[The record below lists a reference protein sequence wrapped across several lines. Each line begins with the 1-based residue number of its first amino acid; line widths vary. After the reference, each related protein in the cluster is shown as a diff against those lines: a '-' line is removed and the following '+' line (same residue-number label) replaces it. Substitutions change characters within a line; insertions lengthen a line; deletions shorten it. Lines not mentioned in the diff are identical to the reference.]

1 MAEESIPQFRSPL
14 PNIGVGYSGGGGGGG
29 MPQTTVAMQ
38 QLKKYVSD
46 IGGSIV
52 ANRKLNIE
60 KEIADAEMNVA
71 LGMVKPP
78 TESMQENRLVM
89 DKYNA
94 VRARNFGI
102 EDAGLL
108 LDQADTMVAESME
121 GFVFGSEDQESPAKK
136 LVDKLEEFN
145 AGTALREDRQEPT
158 LLLNKNYTEQILMA
172 RQKVEGA
179 LRQEVQKE
187 SIRQRTVVA
196 KSAIKNKLQELNTL
210 LQTPQ
215 SPTFEVTK
223 SISPNDFKRIYKE
236 LAPQFPLLGPQVEV
250 LVYDQ
255 VISDSIETIQNPA
268 ASDAEA
274 VMAYKMATAL
284 DQPGYA
290 RNNMSLAEIV
300 QGRSKLTGP
309 SSGVTKARTALV
321 KRNDDAQKKRRDQLA
336 THLRTLSNSD
346 LAKLS
351 RGNLALIIND
361 AGIES
366 GEAGTIMKRYDDV
379 AETNSNKTDFES
391 AWKVTNKLTDIDIL
405 NIDPGEMAARIA
417 KRFDLE
423 AGQQSDLESILRGR
437 KERLKEAQ
445 ETLLEETHKKTY
457 INTSIFTSE
466 ADIRNLFAEDLINEA
481 QRDGLIAKN
490 NAFQAEL
497 QNIEDEEIK
506 TMFQNDMERMDL
518 PISPKQAGEFESL
531 LQKYSGYKDLQ
542 TRLKERKNELK
553 EYFKFE
559 TELAKEKTKA
569 QEEYER
575 LLENPEELKTT
586 QNIAKNPIFLR
597 TPELAEKLINA
608 KNALN
613 KPSAGLSKI
622 QKENKRQ
629 AELSFASHLAF
640 KNQKSIIEK
649 EVNEANYPDLFKDGA
664 DPSLVT
670 RLQEH
675 KNGLIE
681 SGNQRKRD
689 SASKLSSFLLREGNA
704 KYLASV
710 DLTEYKDKFEFS
722 TDLYDLLVIQQKVIG
737 EKLKDPRFAQL
748 LYYEQDDN
756 ILKFNSKKLTKKDKA
771 LDPEDLIKLEGD
783 KNRKI
788 EENRTEERKYNFG
801 LWYDDPDLINK
812 SNVNIKSLTGDK
824 TELTG
829 KLIAKRDELIF
840 NQNASKEEKGFVS
853 KVEDYLF
860 DKTRFKGMTP
870 AQAKAALEWKGDEPL
885 TAHANSRRNA
895 AITAY
900 RDFVE
905 LTNKS
910 GSSQEE
916 NTANIYVSQT
926 LREVDF
932 DASKLFTHIDELAAK
947 PEGEGISNTTYRNLR
962 DDIQEAIKARQTDFG
977 LWESSTAE
985 MFNEYI
991 RIPRPDSPIWQTIL
1005 DSPTSLR
1012 LRRTRADLRREFR
1025 TFLQGVYDTNK
1036 DQDWGRREIQEASKT
1051 ELERLEQ
1058 KLTKLIPDM
1067 EQTVLQRLKNINT
1080 ENPDGNATPNKVL
1093 ELMGSIKASDNAS
1106 QSDNASETQEEPE

>member
-1 MAEESIPQFRSPL
+1 MAEESVPQFKSPL

-108 LDQADTMVAESME
+108 LDQAPNMVAESME

-136 LVDKLEEFN
+136 LVDKLEDFN

-196 KSAIKNKLQELNTL
+196 KSAIKNKLQELNVL

-255 VISDSIETIQNPA
+255 VISDAIEIIGNKA

-274 VMAYKMATAL
+274 VMAYKMASAL

-336 THLRTLSNSD
+336 TYLRTLSNSD
-346 LAKLS
+346 LADLS
-351 RGNLALIIND
+351 RENLAVIIND

-366 GEAGTIMKRYDDV
+366 GEAGTIMKRYDNV

-391 AWKVTNKLTDIDIL
+391 AWNVTNKLPDIDIL
-405 NIDPGEMAARIA
+405 KIDPGEMAARIA
-417 KRFDLE
+417 KQFNLE

-437 KERLKEAQ
+437 KERLKDAQ

-457 INTSIFTSE
+457 IETSFYASE
-466 ADIRNLFAEDLINEA
+466 ADIRSLFAEDKINEA
-481 QRDGLIAKN
+481 QRDAMIERNKAL
-490 NAFQAEL
+490 QDEL
-497 QNIEDEEIK
+497 QEIKDENIK

-518 PISPKQAGEFESL
+518 PISAKKAGEFESL

-542 TRLKERKNELK
+542 ARLKERKNELK

-575 LLENPEELKTT
+575 LLENPKELKNT
-586 QNIAKNPIFLR
+586 QNIAGNSIFRR

-675 KNGLIE
+675 RSGLIE
-681 SGNQRKRD
+681 ADQQNKRTAAD
-689 SASKLSSFLLREGNA
+689 KLSNFLLRQGNERF
-704 KYLASV
+704 LASANLEDYKETFEYSD
-710 DLTEYKDKFEFS
+710 DLFKVLKE
-722 TDLYDLLVIQQKVIG
+722 QQKIVGIT
-737 EKLKDPRFAQL
+737 LKDPRFERL
-748 LYYEQDDN
+748 LYYEQGDN
-756 ILKFNSKKLTKKDKA
+756 ILKFDSKNLTKKDKT
-771 LDPEDLIKLEGD
+771 LSSEDLIDLEGK
-783 KNRKI
+783 KNKKV
-788 EENRTEERKYNFG
+788 EERQNEIRKFNFEY
-801 LWYDDPDLINK
+801 WHDNPDLINK
-812 SNVNIKSLTGDK
+812 ADAYIKGLTGDK

-829 KLIAKRDELIF
+829 MLIAKRDELIF

-900 RDFVE
+900 RDYVE
-905 LTNKS
+905 ETNKS

-916 NTANIYVSQT
+916 NTANIYVSQM
-926 LREVDF
+926 LREVKF
-932 DASKLFTHIDELAAK
+932 DAKKLFTYIDGLAAK

-1036 DQDWGRREIQEASKT
+1036 DKDWGRREIQEASKV
-1051 ELERLEQ
+1051 ELGRLEQ
-1058 KLTKLIPDM
+1058 KLTQLIPDM

-1106 QSDNASETQEEPE
+1106 ETQEQPE

>member
-29 MPQTTVAMQ
+29 MPQTTVAME
-38 QLKKYVSD
+38 QLKKYVSE
-46 IGGSIV
+46 IGASIV

-108 LDQADTMVAESME
+108 LDQADAMVAESME

-196 KSAIKNKLQELNTL
+196 KSAIKNKLQELGTVVDPMSL
-210 LQTPQ
+210 KVEPPSQR
-215 SPTFEVTK
+215 
-223 SISPNDFKRIYKE
+223 DFKRIYKE

-255 VISDSIETIQNPA
+255 VISDSIEIIENPA

-336 THLRTLSNSD
+336 TYLRTLSNSN

-379 AETNSNKTDFES
+379 AETNSNKTDFEN
-391 AWKVTNKLTDIDIL
+391 AWSEAGKITDINIL
-405 NIDPGEMAARIA
+405 KIDPGEEAARIG
-417 KRFDLE
+417 KQFNLE
-423 AGQQSDLESILRGR
+423 AGQQSALESVLRGR
-437 KERLKEAQ
+437 KERLVEAQ

-457 INTSIFTSE
+457 IETSFYASE
-466 ADIRNLFAEDLINEA
+466 SDIRSLFAEDKINEA
-481 QRDGLIAKN
+481 QRDAMIERNKAL
-490 NAFQAEL
+490 QDEL
-497 QNIEDEEIK
+497 QEIEDENIK

-518 PISPKQAGEFESL
+518 PISAKKAGEFESL

-542 TRLKERKNELK
+542 TRLKERKSELK

-586 QNIAKNPIFLR
+586 PNIAENPIFRR

-613 KPSAGLSKI
+613 QPSAGLSKT

-675 KNGLIE
+675 RNGLIE
-681 SGNQRKRD
+681 SSNQRKRD
-689 SASKLSSFLLREGNA
+689 SASGLSSFLLREGNA

-710 DLTEYKDKFEFS
+710 DLNDYKDKFEFS
-722 TDLYDLLVIQQKVIG
+722 QDLFETLKLQQKVTDK
-737 EKLKDPRFAQL
+737 KLKDPRFSQL
-748 LYYEQDDN
+748 LYYAQDDN
-756 ILKFNSKKLTKKDKA
+756 ILKFDSKNLTEKDKS
-771 LDPEDLIKLEGD
+771 LDPEDLIKLEED
-783 KNRKI
+783 KKRKI
-788 EENRTEERKYNFG
+788 EENRTEERKYNFE
-801 LWYDDPDLINK
+801 LWYNDPDLINK
-812 SNVNIKSLTGDK
+812 SDVNIKSLTGDK

-840 NQNASKEEKGFVS
+840 NKNASTEEKGFVS

-870 AQAKAALEWKGDEPL
+870 AQAKAALEWTGDEPL

-900 RDFVE
+900 RDYVE
-905 LTNKS
+905 ETNKS

-916 NTANIYVSQT
+916 NTANIYVSQM

-932 DASKLFTHIDELAAK
+932 DAKKLFTYIDGLAAK

-962 DDIQEAIKARQTDFG
+962 DDIQEAVTARKTDFG

-985 MFNEYI
+985 MFNDYI

-1036 DQDWGRREIQEASKT
+1036 DKDWGRREIQEASKV
-1051 ELERLEQ
+1051 ELGRLEQ
-1058 KLTKLIPDM
+1058 KLTQLIPDM

-1106 QSDNASETQEEPE
+1106 ETQEEPE

>member
-38 QLKKYVSD
+38 QLRKYVSE
-46 IGGSIV
+46 IGESIV

-102 EDAGLL
+102 EDANLL

-145 AGTALREDRQEPT
+145 AGVALREDRQEPT

-172 RQKVEGA
+172 RQKVEGM

-187 SIRQRTVVA
+187 SIRQRTIVA
-196 KSAIKNKLQELNTL
+196 KSAIKNKLQELNVL
-210 LQTPQ
+210 LQKPQ

-255 VISDSIETIQNPA
+255 VISDAIETIENDA

-274 VMAYKMATAL
+274 VMAYKMAMAL
-284 DQPGYA
+284 DQHGYA

-309 SSGVTKARTALV
+309 SSGVTKVRSALV
-321 KRNDDAQKKRRDQLA
+321 KRNDDAEKKRRDQLA
-336 THLRTLSNSD
+336 TYLRTLSNSD

-351 RGNLALIIND
+351 RGGLALIIND

-379 AETNSNKTDFES
+379 AETNSNKTDYEN
-391 AWKVTNKLTDIDIL
+391 AWSEAGKITDIDIL
-405 NIDPGEMAARIA
+405 KIDPAETASTIG
-417 KRFDLE
+417 KQFNLE
-423 AGQQSDLESILRGR
+423 AGQQSAIESILRGR

-466 ADIRNLFAEDLINEA
+466 ADIRNLFAENLINEA

-490 NAFQAEL
+490 KAFQEEL
-497 QNIEDEEIK
+497 QNIEDEEIM

-518 PISPKQAGEFESL
+518 PIYPNQAGEFESL

-542 TRLKERKNELK
+542 TRLKERKTELK

-586 QNIAKNPIFLR
+586 KNIAGNPIFRR

-608 KNALN
+608 KNALL
-613 KPSAGLSKI
+613 KPSAGLTKT

-629 AELSFASHLAF
+629 AELSFASHLAY
-640 KNQKSIIEK
+640 KNQKSVVEK
-649 EVNEANYPDLFKDGA
+649 EVTKANYPDLFKDGA

-675 KNGLIE
+675 RNGLIE
-681 SGNQRKRD
+681 SSNQRKRD
-689 SASKLSSFLLREGNA
+689 SASGLSSFLLREGNA

-710 DLTEYKDKFEFS
+710 DLNEYKDKFEFS
-722 TDLYDLLVIQQKVIG
+722 KDLFETLKLQQKVTDK
-737 EKLKDPRFAQL
+737 KLKDPRFAQL
-748 LYYEQDDN
+748 LYYAQDDN
-756 ILKFNSKKLTKKDKA
+756 ILKFDSKKLTEKDKS
-771 LDPEDLIKLEGD
+771 LEPEDLIKLEED
-783 KNRKI
+783 KNKKI
-788 EENRTEERKYNFG
+788 EEKNTEQRKYNFE
-801 LWYDDPDLINK
+801 LWYDNPDLINK
-812 SNVNIKSLTGDK
+812 SDVYIKSLTGDK

-829 KLIAKRDELIF
+829 KLIAKRDQEIF
-840 NQNASKEEKGFVS
+840 NKKASTEEKAFVS
-853 KVEDYLF
+853 KVEDFLF
-860 DKTRFKGMTP
+860 DRNRFKGMSP
-870 AQAKAALEWKGDEPL
+870 SDAKAALEWTGDEPL

-900 RDFVE
+900 RDFIQDQK
-905 LTNKS
+905 KS
-910 GSSQEE
+910 GDEQTDIDANVFISQMLLEP
-916 NTANIYVSQT
+916 
-926 LREVDF
+926 DF
-932 DASKLFTHIDELAAK
+932 DESVLFNYLTEQATKA
-947 PEGEGISNTTYRNLR
+947 EGEGIGTTTFRNLR
-962 DDIQEAIKARQTDFG
+962 DDIQEAVKARQTDFA

-985 MFNEYI
+985 LFNDYI
-991 RIPRPDSPIWQTIL
+991 RIPRPDNPIWQTIL
-1005 DSPTSLR
+1005 DSPTASR
-1012 LRRTRADLRREFR
+1012 LQRTRADLRREFR
-1025 TFLQGVYDTNK
+1025 AFLQGVYEINK
-1036 DQDWGRREIQEASKT
+1036 DEGWGRYEIQKASEE
-1051 ELERLEQ
+1051 ELKRLEQ
-1058 KLTKLIPDM
+1058 KLTQLIPDM
-1067 EQTVLQRLKNINT
+1067 EQNVLTRLKNINAD
-1080 ENPDGNATPNKVL
+1080 NPGGNTTPNKVL
-1093 ELMGSIKASDNAS
+1093 RLMESIPASDN
-1106 QSDNASETQEEPE
+1106 QTENQEEPE